1 MRRLCGVVFGLT
13 LAALAFEAPAPAS
26 PASSP
31 MAPLGMVMSAADARS
46 GVDVV
51 TSGATIYDGD
61 QLATRDE
68 GAMMLRIGAG
78 RLFLHKATS
87 VQVHAL
93 SNGFSANL
101 DQGTVSMSSEEGRT
115 FELLTDGLTIRPVGL
130 HSSSAQIERVS
141 ATEVV
146 LISTR
151 GDLQVSL
158 GDEVETVRAGNSYKV
173 EIDPLAAEAASAA
186 GEPQGPVFT
195 GRRRKGFY
203 IVLISAIAAVTAV
216 LIWRAVLSPTQ
227 P

>member
-1 MRRLCGVVFGLT
+1 MGKLCGVALGFTFMT
-13 LAALAFEAPAPAS
+13 LIFAVPAPAA

-31 MAPLGMVMSAADARS
+31 AAPLGMVMSAENARS
-46 GVDVV
+46 GVDSVN
-51 TSGATIYDGD
+51 SGTTIYDGD
-61 QLATRDE
+61 HLATQDD
-68 GAMMLRIGAG
+68 GSILLRIGAG
-78 RLFLHKATS
+78 KLFLQKATS

-101 DQGTVSMSSEEGRT
+101 DAGTVSISSEEGRT
-115 FELLTDGLTIRPVGL
+115 FVLLADGLTIRPAGL
-130 HSSSAQIERVS
+130 HPTAAQIQRVS

-158 GDEVETVRAGNSYKV
+158 GDEVETVTAGNSYKV
-173 EIDPLAAEAASAA
+173 ELAPSTAEADPA
-186 GEPQGPVFT
+186 QGPIYT

-203 IVLISAIAAVTAV
+203 IVLISAIAAVTGV
-216 LIWRAVLSPTQ
+216 LIWRAVMSPDH

>member
-1 MRRLCGVVFGLT
+1 MSKLCGVTLSFTFMTLVF
-13 LAALAFEAPAPAS
+13 AIPAPAA

-31 MAPLGMVMSAADARS
+31 AAPLGMVMSAENARS

-51 TSGATIYDGD
+51 NSGTTIYDGD
-61 QLATRDE
+61 QLATRDD
-68 GAMMLRIGAG
+68 GSILLRIGAG
-78 RLFLHKATS
+78 KLFLQRATS

-101 DQGTVSMSSEEGRT
+101 DAGTVSISCEEGRT
-115 FELLTDGLTIRPVGL
+115 FALLTDGLTIRPAGL
-130 HSSSAQIERVS
+130 HSTAAQIQRVS
-141 ATEVV
+141 AKEVV

-158 GDEVETVRAGNSYKV
+158 GDEVETVSAGNSYKV
-173 EIDPLAAEAASAA
+173 ELAPSTAEADPA
-186 GEPQGPVFT
+186 QGPVYT

-203 IVLISAIAAVTAV
+203 IVLFSAIAAATSV
-216 LIWRAVLSPTQ
+216 LIWRSVVSPVA

>member
-1 MRRLCGVVFGLT
+1 
-13 LAALAFEAPAPAS
+13 
-26 PASSP
+26 
-31 MAPLGMVMSAADARS
+31 MVMSAEDARS
-46 GVDVV
+46 GVDAI

-61 QLATRDE
+61 RLATRDE
-68 GAMMLRIGAG
+68 GTMQLRIGAG
-78 RLFLHKATS
+78 RLFLYKATS

-115 FELLTDGLTIRPVGL
+115 FELLTDGLSVRPAAL
-130 HSSSAQIERVS
+130 HSTSAQIQRVS

-158 GDEVETVRAGNSYKV
+158 GDEVETVRAGSSYKV
-173 EIDPLAAEAASAA
+173 EIDPLAAEAAPATA
-186 GEPQGPVFT
+186 QQGPIYT
-195 GRRRKGFY
+195 GRRPKGFY
-203 IVLISAIAAVTAV
+203 ILVIGAVAAVTGV
-216 LIWRAVLSPTQ
+216 LIWRAVMSPDH

>member
-1 MRRLCGVVFGLT
+1 MGKLCGVTFGFTIVTLVF
-13 LAALAFEAPAPAS
+13 AVPAPAA

-31 MAPLGMVMSAADARS
+31 AAPLGMVMSAENARS
-46 GVDVV
+46 GVDSVN
-51 TSGATIYDGD
+51 SGTTIYDGD
-61 QLATRDE
+61 QLATRDD
-68 GAMMLRIGAG
+68 GSILLRIGAG
-78 RLFLHKATS
+78 KLFLHKATS

-101 DQGTVSMSSEEGRT
+101 DAGTVSVSSEEGRT
-115 FELLTDGLTIRPVGL
+115 FALLTDGLTIRPAGL
-130 HSSSAQIERVS
+130 HSTYAQIQRVS

-158 GDEVETVRAGNSYKV
+158 GDEVETVTAGNSYKV
-173 EIDPLAAEAASAA
+173 ELDPLAGEANPA
-186 GEPQGPVFT
+186 QGPVYT

-203 IVLISAIAAVTAV
+203 ILLISAIAAVTSV
-216 LIWRAVLSPTQ
+216 LIWRAVVSPSA